1 MNKNKLIQ
9 SVHAHLKRVGHGID
23 FDVITAGVRQEDS
36 WWYVPVVATRN
47 GKDVPRE
54 ITINIF
60 ANVEDELERR
70 EHTNVLFVP
79 AVAESRPSKARGS
92 NGRSRKAS

>member
-1 MNKNKLIQ
+1 MNKTQLIQ
-9 SVHAHLKRVGHGID
+9 SVKARLGQVGHGIT

-54 ITINIF
+54 VTVNIF
-60 ANVEDELERR
+60 ANVEDELER
-70 EHTNVLFVP
+70 EQHVSVLFVP
-79 AVAESRPSKARGS
+79 AVSEGAAGPR
-92 NGRSRKAS
+92 RK